1 MVCCVYPV
9 YPYLG
14 QLSASPNGWLVG
26 LLYYCGYHVC
36 LTLGDPGRFRWFTSC
51 KTKLKAAQPLVIVV
65 GSIVQFDEAWKT
77 YATTASFVVFFL
89 FWHIP
94 MFLGQILLNPDA
106 LTCFTM
112 ANSIFSSSNTMDQ
125 PLLTSDRNLPPPT
138 SSLLSNWNGI
148 PLRRPKYLDLNL
160 GHFLGSF
167 CVF

>member
-1 MVCCVYPV
+1 MCSRRNRPQFVVCCVYPV

-77 YATTASFVVFFL
+77 YATTASFVVFFIL
-89 FWHIP
+89 AHPHVSGSNIAKSRCP
-94 MFLGQILLNPDA
+94 NLLHHGQLHFFEFKHYGSA
-106 LTCFTM
+106 
-112 ANSIFSSSNTMDQ
+112 
-125 PLLTSDRNLPPPT
+125 PP
-138 SSLLSNWNGI
+138 
-148 PLRRPKYLDLNL
+148 
-160 GHFLGSF
+160 HFG
-167 CVF
+167 